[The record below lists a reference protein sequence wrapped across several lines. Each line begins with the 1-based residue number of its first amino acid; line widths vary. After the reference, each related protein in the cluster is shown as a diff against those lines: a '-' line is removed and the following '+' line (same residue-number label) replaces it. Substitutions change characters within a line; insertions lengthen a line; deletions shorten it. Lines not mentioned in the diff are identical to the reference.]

1 MINQQIDQL
10 INQLIDQSAN
20 RSAENMTKNFTYTLE
35 NFTRSNLIKKR
46 KSDDLEEIPLFAPS
60 LNRQK
65 VNTKLQEAKAA
76 MLTAYAIAENSH
88 MLSIVDQI
96 NQLINDSKEIVKTNI
111 TIKILMMQIK
121 LNIIIKNQNELIKNQ
136 TKTKSETTKIEQ
148 NPNKQ
153 HISKSLQPPQ
163 IKPPTQQQFGPPMA
177 QKITASIKTSMI
189 FVIFIITAKTAAK
202 TAPSTAIN
210 TNSWAQVVSKKT
222 IKKIQK
228 INQAETI
235 KNAQIQ
241 KQMT

>member
-1 MINQQIDQL
+1 MIDQSANRSINQSIDQPANRS

-35 NFTRSNLIKKR
+35 NFTRSNFIKKR
-46 KSDDLEEIPLFAPS
+46 KSDDLEEISLFAPS

-96 NQLINDSKEIVKTNI
+96 NQLINDSKEIVKANI
-111 TIKILMMQIK
+111 TIEILMMQTK
-121 LNIIIKNQNELIKNQ
+121 LNTIIKNQNELVKNQ
-136 TKTKSETTKIEQ
+136 TKTKFETAKIKQ
-148 NPNKQ
+148 NFNKQ
-153 HISKSLQPPQ
+153 HISKPLQPPQ
-163 IKPPTQQQFGPPMA
+163 IKSSIQQQFGPFMT

-202 TAPSTAIN
+202 TVSSTAIN
-210 TNSWAQVVSKKT
+210 TNS
-222 IKKIQK
+222 
-228 INQAETI
+228 
-235 KNAQIQ
+235 
-241 KQMT
+241 